1 MRVVIGADHAGFDLK
16 ELLKSYITELGHE
29 VIDVGAHTFDPTDD
43 YPDFGRAVGEAVVQG
58 KGERGILVCGSG
70 VGASI
75 AANKVRGV
83 RAAICHD
90 SYSARQGVEHDNMNV
105 LTLGGRVIGTD
116 LAKELVHVYLE
127 ARFSHEER
135 HLRRVGKIEA
145 IEAEYCGN
153 EQ

>member
-1 MRVVIGADHAGFDLK
+1 
-16 ELLKSYITELGHE
+16 
-29 VIDVGAHTFDPTDD
+29 
-43 YPDFGRAVGEAVVQG
+43 
-58 KGERGILVCGSG
+58 
-70 VGASI
+70 
-75 AANKVRGV
+75 
-83 RAAICHD
+83 
-90 SYSARQGVEHDNMNV
+90 MNV